1 MVANFQYLITCIA
14 FSIAKPFR
22 KPIWTNLPFFFCV
35 IFLFI
40 FNTLCIF
47 LPSDN
52 RVSTRFDLLPFVSD
66 DGTEHYDY
74 KFWIAGGIIINSV
87 LTYVAEKLIIV
98 VLTRRSDKRLK
109 VRKEV
114 AFHIQ
119 MEEYRN

>member
-1 MVANFQYLITCIA
+1 MA

-22 KPIWTNLPFFFCV
+22 KPIWTNLPFFLCV

-40 FNTLCIF
+40 FNTLCVF
-47 LPSDN
+47 FPASN
-52 RVSTRFDLLPFVSD
+52 RVSTEFDLLPFKDD

-87 LTYVAEKLIIV
+87 MTYVAEKLIIV
-98 VLTRRSDKRLK
+98 VMTRRSDHKLK
-109 VRKEV
+109 VRKQV
-114 AFHIQ
+114 AFHVQ

>member
-1 MVANFQYLITCIA
+1 MA

-52 RVSTRFDLLPFVSD
+52 RVSIRFDLLPFVSD

-74 KFWIAGGIIINSV
+74 KFWIAGGIIVNSV

>member
-1 MVANFQYLITCIA
+1 MVANFQYLITCMA

-22 KPIWTNLPFFFCV
+22 KPIWTNIPFFLCV

-40 FNTLCIF
+40 FNTLCVF
-47 LPSDN
+47 LPASN
-52 RVSTRFDLLPFVSD
+52 RVSTEFDLLPYVDD

-74 KFWIAGGIIINSV
+74 KFWIAGGIILNSA

-98 VLTRRSDKRLK
+98 VLTRRSDHKLK
-109 VRKEV
+109 VRKDA
-114 AFHIQ
+114 AFHVQ